1 MKTALTRFRRIY
13 LDPALDLR
21 VRLFNVLAIGGL
33 VISLLMGILSVVN
46 NGGTFIVAVN
56 LAAAALSFGLLIYS
70 RRTGR
75 YQICYMITIAVIFL
89 GFFPALFF
97 GSGGYHSG
105 MPAFFVFAVV
115 FTVFML
121 EGKKAVIFSVTE
133 LVLYITI
140 CIIAYLYPDTVRFFS
155 TERELLNDI
164 LIAFTTVS
172 VVLGV
177 SMFFHFRLYNEQ
189 QRKLDQQND
198 LLTKTN
204 SAKTEFL
211 ANASHDMRT
220 PLTVISV
227 NVQTALGILE
237 DMGDASKDPDME
249 KLLQN
254 AQGEIMRLARMVG
267 GMLTLASMSENT
279 DKSVINFSS
288 LLQSGADM
296 LRLYLHKR
304 GNVLKTQIEPG
315 LRVFGNADLLAQMV
329 SNLLQNAG
337 THTENGAISLRA
349 AKSGAI
355 ITVTVRDNGTGIKPE
370 LLPRVFERGAS
381 DGGTGFGLYLCK
393 TVVESHSGRIWI
405 ESEPGK
411 GTAVFFTVSFYEGQY
426 GGDAA

>member
-1 MKTALTRFRRIY
+1 MKNLLIRFRRTY
-13 LDPALDLR
+13 LDPALDFR
-21 VRLFNVLAIGGL
+21 VRLFNVLAIGGM
-33 VISLLMGILSVVN
+33 VISLLMGILSAVN

-56 LAAAALSFGLLIYS
+56 LAVAALSFGLLTYS

-75 YQICYMITIAVIFL
+75 YQICYTITIAGIFI

-121 EGKKAVIFSVTE
+121 EGKKAVFFSVAE
-133 LVLYITI
+133 LALYITI
-140 CIIAYLYPDTVRFFS
+140 CVIAYLYPDTVRFFA
-155 TERELLNDI
+155 TEQELLTDI
-164 LIAFTTVS
+164 IIAFTTVS
-172 VVLGV
+172 AVLGV
-177 SMFFHFRLYNEQ
+177 SMFLHFRLYNEQ
-189 QRKLDQQND
+189 QRKLDEQND
-198 LLTKTN
+198 LLFKAN
-204 SAKTEFL
+204 NAKTEFL

-237 DMGDASKDPDME
+237 DMGDALKDPDME

-296 LRLYLHKR
+296 LRLYLQKR
-304 GNVLKTQIEPG
+304 GNVLETEIEPG
-315 LRVFGNADLLAQMV
+315 LRVFGSADLLAQMV

-337 THTENGAISLRA
+337 AHTENGSISLRA
-349 AKSGAI
+349 AKSGSI
-355 ITVTVRDNGTGIKPE
+355 ITVTVCDTGPGIKPE
-370 LLPRVFERGAS
+370 LLTHVFERGVS

-393 TVVESHSGRIWI
+393 MVVESHGGKIWI

-411 GTAVFFTVSFYEGQY
+411 GTVVFFTICVYQGQY
-426 GGDAA
+426 GGDVA